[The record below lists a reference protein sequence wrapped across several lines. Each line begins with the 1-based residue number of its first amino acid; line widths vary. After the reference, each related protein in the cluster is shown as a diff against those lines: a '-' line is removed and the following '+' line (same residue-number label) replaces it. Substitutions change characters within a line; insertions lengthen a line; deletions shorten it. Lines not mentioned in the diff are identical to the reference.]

1 MAALWFLL
9 PHAGSHVHR
18 NAHTQNRK
26 MEQRGLEALKK
37 AVTGIWEDNSET
49 FSTLGSRP
57 PPFPPLPCSSSQ
69 DPQQRERMT
78 A

>member
-49 FSTLGSRP
+49 VSTLGSP
-57 PPFPPLPCSSSQ
+57 NPSLHCLVLPART
-69 DPQQRERMT
+69 PNKEKE
-78 A
+78 